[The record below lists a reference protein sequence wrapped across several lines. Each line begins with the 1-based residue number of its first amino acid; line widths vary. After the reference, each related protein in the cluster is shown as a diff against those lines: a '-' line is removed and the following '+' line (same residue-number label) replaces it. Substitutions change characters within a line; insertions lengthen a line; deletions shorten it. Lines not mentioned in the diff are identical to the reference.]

1 VSARRPDGASPGALP
16 GMDPVRAFL
25 GRARD
30 ARRLSPR
37 TLATYARSLRGLVRW
52 LAGQGWSGDWAAL
65 TSRQVRDFVI
75 ERQRTHARPSVHNQV
90 SALRAFLADLRRR
103 GGLRASPAAGVAL
116 PKLPRRLPK
125 LFTETQAEGFLAEPE
140 GKARAAETPLSRACD
155 RAALELLYG
164 GGLRVSELCGLR
176 AGDLDLG
183 SGLAR
188 VLGKGSKERLVPV
201 GEVAVDA
208 VRAYLALRGAAGRE
222 DPLLLAP
229 RGGPLHPRAVQ
240 RLVKDRLRAAGLPM
254 DLSPH
259 KLRHACATHLLAN
272 GADLRLVQEQLGHAS
287 LSTTQVYTHLTL
299 AKLREVH
306 RKAHPR
312 AS

>member
-1 VSARRPDGASPGALP
+1 
-16 GMDPVRAFL
+16 M
-25 GRARD
+25 
-30 ARRLSPR
+30 
-37 TLATYARSLRGLVRW
+37 
-52 LAGQGWSGDWAAL
+52 
-65 TSRQVRDFVI
+65 
-75 ERQRTHARPSVHNQV
+75 HNQV

-103 GGLRASPAAGVAL
+103 CGLRASPAARVAL
-116 PKLPRRLPK
+116 RQRQPPTQRPAPKLPRRLPK

-140 GKARAAETPLSRACD
+140 GRTRPVETPLSRACD

-176 AGDLDLG
+176 VADLDLA

-201 GEVAVDA
+201 GEVACDA
-208 VRAYLALRGAAGRE
+208 VRAYLALRGGAGRDE
-222 DPLLLAP
+222 SLLLAP
-229 RGGPLHPRAVQ
+229 RGGPLHARAVQ

-272 GADLRLVQEQLGHAS
+272 GADLRHVQEQLGHAS